1 MTENEIITK
10 VKAIMNEIGEE
21 TSLTLLAQ
29 DTVRITEY
37 IQSAIPDAVAYVQLH
52 SPVRCVNKK
61 EYTGSST
68 LSADSDGFIR
78 IVLPDD
84 YVQLIAVKL
93 SSWKRVANIAY
104 SYGTQEYYAQAN
116 EYTRSGD
123 YKPVVVEGYK
133 LVTSGGSTTGKK
145 TLELTSSATSPTLEM
160 LLYEGKYV
168 SADTGDVLPLSLT
181 DPIALAVCY
190 MTASLVYSY
199 FENKTTADEMQRIA
213 LTLIPQE

>member
-1 MTENEIITK
+1 MTESEIITK
-10 VKAIMNEIGEE
+10 VKAILNEIGEE
-21 TSLTLLAQ
+21 ASLTLLAQ
-29 DTVRITEY
+29 DTVKITEY
-37 IQSAIPDAVAYVQLH
+37 IRSAIPDAVAYVQLH

-61 EYTGSST
+61 EYSGSST
-68 LSADSDGFIR
+68 LSTDSDGFIR

-93 SSWKRVANIAY
+93 STWKRVATVAY
-104 SYGTQEYYAQAN
+104 PYDTQEYYAQAN

-123 YKPVVVEGYK
+123 YKPVVVEGWK
-133 LVTSGGSTTGKK
+133 MVTSGGSTAAKK
-145 TLELTSSATSPTLEM
+145 TLELTSSIAAPTLEM

-168 SADTGDVLPLSLT
+168 SADSGDVLPLAAT

-199 FENKTTADEMQRIA
+199 FENKNTADEMQRIA
-213 LTLIPQE
+213 TALIPQE